1 MSPHEGPARA
11 RRAPVPRDPRRDVLR
26 ELGRAVRA
34 RAAVRDVLGRDV
46 GRPRGRHHGRRLP
59 PRRARSLA
67 GGGRPAMNVSLL
79 IIVVFLGVAVGLA
92 LMSRRGRDMDLE
104 QWTAGG
110 RGFGTIFV
118 FLLMAGEIYSTF
130 TFLGGAGLVYG
141 SGGAAYYILGYG
153 TLAYILS
160 YWLLPAVWRYATPR
174 RLLSQAD
181 VFVSKYDSRTLG
193 VVVSLVA
200 VAAMIPYLAL
210 QLKGLGIIVSQTS
223 GGSISSTAAV
233 WIGAVVLS
241 LYVVASGIH
250 GSAWTAAIKDILTLS
265 VVVFIGL
272 SLPIHYFGS
281 IGAMFHSVQHSKP
294 GFAALTGDQLTPV
307 WFSSTVLLTAL
318 GFYMWPHTFGSALTA
333 RNEDVFRRNAIFMPL
348 YQLLIAFV
356 LLVGFVAVLRL
367 PGLPADSS
375 DLALLGIAQ
384 RAFPDWFVGLI
395 GAAGMLCALVPG
407 SMLLIVSATT
417 VARNIYRGVNPGVS
431 DATVTTVTKLLVP
444 VIALGA
450 VAFVFAGGQTIVTL
464 LLLGY
469 ALVTQLFPALVLS
482 LVRPGWVTRHGAI
495 AGIVV
500 GVGVVAGMTFS
511 GATPGSSTT
520 VDSLIGGLPP
530 FLADLNLG
538 VVALA
543 VNFVVM
549 VAVSAATRGAA
560 PAPDE
565 DEREARFTRG
575 AARPDRAPAART

>member
-1 MSPHEGPARA
+1 
-11 RRAPVPRDPRRDVLR
+11 V
-26 ELGRAVRA
+26 
-34 RAAVRDVLGRDV
+34 
-46 GRPRGRHHGRRLP
+46 
-59 PRRARSLA
+59 
-67 GGGRPAMNVSLL
+67 NVSLV
-79 IIVVFLGVAVGLA
+79 IIAAFLVLSVGLA
-92 LMSRRGRDMDLE
+92 LRARRGRDMDLE
-104 QWTAGG
+104 QWSVGG
-110 RGFGTIFV
+110 RGFGAIFV

-174 RLLSQAD
+174 KLLSQAD
-181 VFVSKYDSRTLG
+181 FFVSKFDSRALG
-193 VVVSLVA
+193 VLVSLVV

-223 GGSISSTAAV
+223 DGAVSSTAAI
-233 WIGAVVLS
+233 WMGAVVLS

-272 SLPIHYFGS
+272 YLPIHYFGS
-281 IGAMFHSVQHSKP
+281 IGEMFHRVDEAKP
-294 GFAALTGDQLTPV
+294 GFAALSGGTLTPV

-318 GFYMWPHTFGSALTA
+318 GFYMWPHTFGSALAA
-333 RNEDVFRRNAIFMPL
+333 RDEDVFRRNAIFMPL

-356 LLVGFVAVLRL
+356 LIVGFTAVLRV
-367 PGLPADSS
+367 PGLGEDQS
-375 DLALLGIAQ
+375 DLALLGVAMQ
-384 RAFPDWFVGLI
+384 AFPDWFVGFI

-417 VARNIYRGVNPGVS
+417 VARNIYKGLNPGTS
-431 DATVTTVTKLLVP
+431 DATVQTLTKALVP

-469 ALVTQLFPALVLS
+469 ALVTQLFPALLSS
-482 LVRPGWVTRHGAI
+482 LVRPGWVTREGAM
-495 AGIVV
+495 AGIVA
-500 GVGVVAGMTFS
+500 GVGLVAAMSFS

-520 VDSLIGGLPP
+520 VDSLIGGLPD
-530 FLADLNLG
+530 FLAQLNLG
-538 VVALA
+538 VLALI
-543 VNFVVM
+543 VNVIVTGL
-549 VAVSAATRGAA
+549 VSTATRRAA
-560 PAPDE
+560 PEPVGT
-565 DEREARFTRG
+565 RSRFQ
-575 AARPDRAPAART
+575 RTSTEVEVGSNV

>member
-1 MSPHEGPARA
+1 
-11 RRAPVPRDPRRDVLR
+11 
-26 ELGRAVRA
+26 
-34 RAAVRDVLGRDV
+34 
-46 GRPRGRHHGRRLP
+46 
-59 PRRARSLA
+59 
-67 GGGRPAMNVSLL
+67 MNVSLL
-79 IIVVFLGVAVGLA
+79 IILAFLALAVGLA
-92 LMSRRGRDMDLE
+92 LRARRGRDMDLE

-174 RLLSQAD
+174 KLLSQAD
-181 VFVSKYDSRTLG
+181 VFVAKFDSRALG
-193 VVVSLVA
+193 VIVSVVA

-210 QLKGLGIIVSQTS
+210 QLKGLGIIVSATS
-223 GGSISSTAAV
+223 GGSVSSTAAV
-233 WIGAVVLS
+233 WMGALVLS
-241 LYVVASGIH
+241 VYVVASGIH
-250 GSAWTAAIKDILTLS
+250 GSAWTAAIKDVLTLS

-272 SLPIHYFGS
+272 YLPIHYFGS
-281 IGAMFHSVQHSKP
+281 IGGMFHAVQDAKP
-294 GFAALTGDQLTPV
+294 GFAALQGDQLTPV

-318 GFYMWPHTFGSALTA
+318 GFYMWPHTFGSSLTA

-367 PGLPADSS
+367 PGLPEDATDG
-375 DLALLGIAQ
+375 ALLGISQ

-395 GAAGMLCALVPG
+395 GSAGMLCALVPG
-407 SMLLIVSATT
+407 SMLLITSATV
-417 VARNIYRGVNPGVS
+417 VARNIYRGLNPSAS
-431 DATVTTVTKLLVP
+431 DQTVTALTKILVP
-444 VIALGA
+444 VIALGG

-482 LVRPGWVTRHGAI
+482 LARPGWVTKAGAI
-495 AGIVV
+495 GGIVV
-500 GVGVVAGMTFS
+500 GEAIVAAMTFS

-520 VDSLIGGLPP
+520 VDSLVGGLPA
-530 FLADLNLG
+530 FLAQLNLG
-538 VVALA
+538 VVALL
-543 VNFVVM
+543 VNFVVT
-549 VAVSAATRGAA
+549 ALVSIGTRGTA
-560 PAPDE
+560 PVADAGDAEP
-565 DEREARFTRG
+565 RFS
-575 AARPDRAPAART
+575 RAPAAARAERART